1 MFLLETKTAIVKS
14 LRSTFNGGYPVV
26 DFRDIRVSI
35 EFPVLEQDYPCLW
48 VDFEPSQSLKTA
60 GISHVEYATDDD
72 GLTFRVVER
81 WRFWG
86 YVTVTAVGLSSAVRD
101 QLCDEL
107 IRVCAF
113 GRTDPASSPFRQ
125 SIEAGNYIAMDF
137 SWDEISL
144 QQMSSVPGTPWGSD
158 EYLYEGTIRVGC
170 QGEFISD
177 PATQTLVPMAS
188 LVIYPRREDE
198 PDEPAGD
205 GWQ

>member
-1 MFLLETKTAIVKS
+1 M
-14 LRSTFNGGYPVV
+14 RSTFNGGYPVV

-35 EFPVLEQDYPCLW
+35 EFPVREQDYPCLW
-48 VDFEPSQSLKTA
+48 VDFEPSQTLKTA
-60 GISHVEYATDDD
+60 GISQVEYVLNDD
-72 GLTFRVVER
+72 GEYAVVER

-86 YVTVTAVGLSSAVRD
+86 YVTVTAVGMSSAVRD

-125 SIEAGNYIAMDF
+125 GIETNPYIAIDF

-158 EYLYEGTIRVGC
+158 EYLYEGTVRVGC

-177 PATQTLVPMAS
+177 PASQTLVPMS
-188 LVIYPRREDE
+188 RLVVYPRIEGD